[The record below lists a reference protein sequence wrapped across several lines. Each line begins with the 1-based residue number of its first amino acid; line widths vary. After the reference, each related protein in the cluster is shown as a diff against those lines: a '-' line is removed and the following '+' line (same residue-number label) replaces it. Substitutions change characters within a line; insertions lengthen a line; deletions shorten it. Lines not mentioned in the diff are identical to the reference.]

1 MQQSNMVRA
10 GILATVLTIISLASW
25 EFYLRH
31 RYPDLNIS
39 YDDNSALW
47 ANKRAMV
54 YEPKERT
61 TVFIGPSRIKF
72 GLDIPTWETETGNHA
87 VQLALIG
94 QSDWDSFDDLA
105 NDIDFKGKLIVDVVE
120 QIFFIR
126 EAGDGDRVRANI
138 AYYRT
143 ITPTQRASFQINH
156 VLESGFIF
164 LNQDNFS
171 INALLSK
178 WNLPKRKN
186 VLMGSGLPAFPV
198 EFTPVSFDRQSY
210 MTPNFVKD
218 TNLQNEVKKIW
229 VGGGGGG
236 PWIPPT
242 LNEDSLQVI
251 FKSAKAD
258 ADKIRSRGGEVLFVR
273 TPTSGP
279 FEEADRKV
287 CPRKVC
293 WDRLLAITGCP
304 GIYYKDY
311 PAIAHFV
318 CPEWGHLSPEQAA
331 IFTKN
336 LVKILREEK
345 GWTFP
350 KKPA

>member
-10 GILATVLTIISLASW
+10 GILATVLSIISVASW

-31 RYPDLNIS
+31 RYPDLTIS

-54 YEPKERT
+54 YEPKDRT

-72 GLDIPTWETETGNHA
+72 GLDISTWETETGNHA

-105 NDIDFKGKLIVDVVE
+105 NDKNFKGKLIVEVVE
-120 QIFFIR
+120 DLFFIR
-126 EAGDGDRVRANI
+126 DPADGDKVRANI
-138 AYYRT
+138 AYYHT
-143 ITPTQRASFQINH
+143 ITPTQKASFQINH
-156 VLESGFIF
+156 VLESRLIF

-171 INALLSK
+171 INAMLSK
-178 WNLPKRKN
+178 WNLPKRKD
-186 VLMGSGLPAFPV
+186 VWLPPVFPV

-210 MTPNFVKD
+210 MTPNFVTD
-218 TNLQNEVKKIW
+218 TNLQNQVKKVW
-229 VGGGGGG
+229 NPTGA
-236 PWIPPT
+236 PWIPPP
-242 LNEDSLQVI
+242 LIEDSLQAV

-258 ADKIRSRGGEVLFVR
+258 VDKIRNRGGEVLFVR
-273 TPTSGP
+273 MPITDR
-279 FEEADRKV
+279 FEEGTEKAF
-287 CPRKVC
+287 PRKVC
-293 WDRLLAITGCP
+293 WNRLLAITGCQ
-304 GIYYKDY
+304 GIFNRDY
-311 PAIAHFV
+311 PAIDHFE
-318 CPEWGHLSPEQAA
+318 CPEWFHLSPEQAV

-336 LVKILREEK
+336 LIKILREEK

>member
-1 MQQSNMVRA
+1 
-10 GILATVLTIISLASW
+10 
-25 EFYLRH
+25 
-31 RYPDLNIS
+31 
-39 YDDNSALW
+39 
-47 ANKRAMV
+47 MV
-54 YEPKERT
+54 YELKERT

-105 NDIDFKGKLIVDVVE
+105 NDKDFKGKLIVDVVE
-120 QIFFIR
+120 GIFFIR
-126 EAGDGDRVRANI
+126 DPGDGSRVRTNI
-138 AYYRT
+138 AYYRN

-178 WNLPKRKN
+178 WKLPKRKE
-186 VLMGSGLPAFPV
+186 VLMGDVLPVFPV

-218 TNLQNEVKKIW
+218 TNLQNQVKRIW
-229 VGGGGGG
+229 DGGGAS
-236 PWIPPT
+236 WTPPT

-258 ADKIRSRGGEVLFVR
+258 ADKIRNRGGQVIFVR
-273 TPTSGP
+273 TPSSGP
-279 FEEADRKV
+279 YLMGEEKGF
-287 CPRKVC
+287 PRDAY
-293 WDRLLAITGCP
+293 WDQLLAVTGCK
-304 GIYYKDY
+304 GIHFKDY
-311 PAIAHFV
+311 PAISHFV
-318 CPEWGHLSPEQAA
+318 CPEWSHLAPDDAI

-336 LVKILREEK
+336 LIKILQDEK
-345 GWTFP
+345 GWFFSNT
-350 KKPA
+350 KVAH